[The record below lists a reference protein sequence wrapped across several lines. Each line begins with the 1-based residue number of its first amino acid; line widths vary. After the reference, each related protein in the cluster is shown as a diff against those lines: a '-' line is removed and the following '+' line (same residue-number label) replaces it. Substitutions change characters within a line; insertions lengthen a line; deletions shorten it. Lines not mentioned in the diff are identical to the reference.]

1 MTTASASNRLAFE
14 FGTKAE
20 TLDRLRGSLRHARL
34 CEQIHFTS
42 RDWQSDPA
50 TVLDGIF
57 ANMTGAAFAIRS
69 SRLDEDGH
77 DQSMAGAYASVIGV
91 PLERDAISAA
101 VSAVL
106 ASYGGDIL
114 PEDQV
119 LVQPMVTDVTAS
131 GVAFS
136 YDIATGAPYVTINYD
151 DFSGRTDTVT
161 AGGQSKLIVVR
172 RGGEDSMRSTRFR
185 NLIDVIYELEEIT
198 ASKAVDIEFC
208 IDASD
213 RIYVLQVRP
222 LAVQHS
228 MSAGDLQSFHDRLNS
243 LEHEVSRCLAVSQS
257 LPGRRTILGEM
268 PDWNPAEMI
277 GTTPTPLAASL
288 YSSLITDR
296 VWSRARAE
304 MGYRDVAVPLM
315 VMLEGHPYIDVQR
328 SLNSFLPAGVP
339 DRLAA
344 KIVDAQI
351 DFLEDNQ
358 HCHDK
363 IEFDVAITAWDF
375 ALAPRL
381 AILRDAG
388 LSAADIDAFERHA
401 LSHTR
406 TMLSDRQTSPDAAL
420 AHVRGL
426 RSRIDA
432 ARSLPPLDRGLEIL
446 RETAPHGTVP
456 FAILARQAF
465 VAMAL
470 LRSLVSTGAMSQD
483 DYAAFLRSIHTV
495 ATDFVHHRARLSAG
509 AVQESDFMGRY
520 GHLRPG
526 TYDIRVPRYDEA
538 PELYLSGDAPEP
550 AEPPPFEPTPALCRD
565 IDGLLTEADIP
576 LDTGALLGFARTAIA
591 GRELAKFQFTR
602 GISNALQAFC
612 EWGAAAGVER
622 DEIAFLRLESLSAI
636 GAGETSPDALRESVE
651 AARIRQQQ
659 DRRIRLPSIVASR
672 ADCNVVRMP
681 LGKPNFITAGK
692 VAGPVAVLSTDQ
704 QRFDIDGTIVVIES
718 ADPGFDWIF
727 SHAILGLVT
736 KYGGANSHMAIRCAE
751 FELPAAIGCG
761 ERNFAMIL
769 EAGRVEIDCVGETI
783 RV

>member
-1 MTTASASNRLAFE
+1 MTTVSASNRIAFE

-20 TLDRLRGSLRHARL
+20 TLDRLRGSLRHAQL
-34 CEQIHFTS
+34 CDQTYFTS
-42 RDWQSDPA
+42 HEWRSDSA
-50 TVLDGIF
+50 TVLDNIF
-57 ANMTGAAFAIRS
+57 ARMTGSAFAVRS

-91 PLERDAISAA
+91 PLERDAMSAA
-101 VSAVL
+101 VGEVL
-106 ASYGGDIL
+106 ASYGSGIL

-119 LVQPMVTDVTAS
+119 LVQPMVANVTAS

-185 NLIDVIYELEEIT
+185 ALIDVIYELEAIT

-208 IDASD
+208 IDTND

-228 MSAGDLQSFHDRLNS
+228 MSAEDLRSFHDRLDS
-243 LEHEVSRCLAVSQS
+243 LEHEVSRCLAVSPS
-257 LPGRRTILGEM
+257 LPGRRTLLGEM

-277 GTTPTPLAASL
+277 GTTPTPLAASI
-288 YSSLITDR
+288 YSALITDR

-304 MGYRDVAVPLM
+304 MGYRDVSEPLM
-315 VMLEGHPYIDVQR
+315 VMLEGHPYIDVLR
-328 SLNSFLPAGVP
+328 SFNSFLPASVP
-339 DRLAA
+339 DGLAA
-344 KIVDAQI
+344 RIVDAQI
-351 DFLEDNQ
+351 DFLETNQ
-358 HCHDK
+358 QYHDK
-363 IEFDVAITAWDF
+363 IEFDVAVTAWDF

-388 LSAADIDAFERHA
+388 LNDQDIDRFEERA
-401 LSHTR
+401 LDQTR
-406 TMLSDRQTSPDAAL
+406 TLLSDKGAGPDNAL
-420 AHVRGL
+420 ARVRDL
-426 RSRIDA
+426 RARIEG
-432 ARSLPPLDRGLEIL
+432 ARGLPPLERGLAIL

-470 LRSLVSTGAMSQD
+470 LRSLVSAGAMPQR

-495 ATDFVHHRARLSAG
+495 ATDFVHHRARLSA
-509 AVQESDFMGRY
+509 AEIQESDFMAHY

-526 TYDIRVPRYDEA
+526 TYDIRIARYDEA

-550 AEPPPFEPTPALCRD
+550 ADPPPFEPTATLRRN
-565 IDGLLTEADIP
+565 IDRLLARAGFP
-576 LDTGALLGFARTAIA
+576 LDTSALLGFARTAIA

-602 GISNALQAFC
+602 GISDALHAFC
-612 EWGAAAGVER
+612 EWGEATGIDR
-622 DEIAFLRLESLSAI
+622 DDIAFLRLESLSAI
-636 GAGETSPDALRESVE
+636 AAGEVSPDALRESIE

-659 DRRIRLPSIVASR
+659 DRRIRLPSIVASW

-692 VAGPVAVLSTDQ
+692 VAGPIAVLSTDQ
-704 QRFDIDGTIVVIES
+704 QRADIDGRIVVIES

-769 EAGRVEIDCVGETI
+769 DAGRVEIDCVGETI